1 MPTET
6 APAKPGG
13 AAFDHAALETLP
25 IHAATTTK
33 SEKNVI
39 RMELVPVACWRLDD
53 VRFQFGGSFVLPETA
68 GEFTELAAMCQRHQG
83 APLSVFG
90 HADPVGDE
98 YYNKTLSARRAEV
111 VYAILT
117 RDVARWESIYC
128 NCGSSDN
135 WGESC
140 IRIMLTALGYEPG
153 TEYAPYQEAVRQ
165 FQSANGLADD
175 GVPGSQTRAKLFLA
189 YMDFLSR
196 DAQALPFSL
205 TKQNFLGQGAD
216 SGGKGDFQGCS
227 EFNPVM
233 LFSQAELQ
241 SLDSEKRNAENS
253 VNRRVVILLFRPGTV
268 IPASKWPCA
277 TAAEGTGGCHR
288 RFWSDASARLA
299 ATASRRE
306 FGKTAD
312 TFGCRFYQ
320 RLVGDSPCEGVAK
333 PGFFQIQIVD
343 DISGQPLSGIELRVT
358 LSSGVL
364 TELVTDDNGKIYIP
378 TAPPGVCAVTSDFED
393 VTVTDAY
400 DYVSLN

>member
-1 MPTET
+1 MSTST
-6 APAKPGG
+6 SAAAGG
-13 AAFDHAALETLP
+13 AAFDHSVLETLP
-25 IHAATTTK
+25 IYAATTTK
-33 SEKNVI
+33 NEKTVI

-68 GEFTELAAMCQRHQG
+68 GEFTTLAAMCRRHPK

-111 VYAILT
+111 VYSILT

-128 NCGSSDN
+128 TCGSGDN

-153 TEYAPYQEAVRQ
+153 TEQAPYQEAVRQ
-165 FQSANGLADD
+165 FQEANGLTPD
-175 GVPGSQTRAKLFLA
+175 GVPGSQTRAKLFAA
-189 YMDFLSR
+189 YMDVLCR
-196 DAQALPFSL
+196 DETEKPFVL
-205 TKQNFLGQGAD
+205 TKQDFLGQGSDAN
-216 SGGKGDFQGCS
+216 GKGDFQGCS

-233 LFSQAELQ
+233 IFSQAEAQ
-241 SLDSEKRNAENS
+241 TLDSEKRNADNS
-253 VNRRVVILLFRPGTV
+253 VNRRVVILLFRAGTTV
-268 IPASKWPCA
+268 PTSKWPCA
-277 TAAEGTGGCHR
+277 TAAEGTAGCHR
-288 RFWSDASARLA
+288 RFWSDASSRLA
-299 ATASRRE
+299 STASRRE
-306 FGKTAD
+306 FGKTGD

-343 DISGQPLSGIELRVT
+343 DVTDEPLEGIQLRVT

-364 TELVTDDNGKIYIP
+364 TELTSDKSGKVYIAS
-378 TAPPGVCAVTSDFED
+378 APPGVCSVTSDFED
-393 VTVTDAY
+393 VQVADAY
-400 DYVSLN
+400 DYVSLR